1 VHSEK
6 SDAIVI
12 RTVPWS
18 ETSLIVTLLTRGFGK
33 VSAIAKGARRLKSP
47 FDGSLDLL
55 SLCSVVFIDKSGD
68 VLDVLTESKL
78 IRRFRSASANLDALN
93 CGYYLADVLN
103 RITESD
109 RELSDLFHLTD
120 QTLTLLDQGLP
131 PLSLTVRFEW
141 QCLRMLGHAPQ
152 IEACVQCNA
161 PMLPSSDSSST
172 AFSLLA
178 GGVLCRNCLFNQRQV
193 IRLKN
198 EVLIYL
204 WRINQSDWRSDEVVQ
219 LPTERRAEVRQI
231 MNGLFAHLLD
241 RPVRLASLLDS
252 IKL

>member
-1 VHSEK
+1 MQSEK

-12 RTVPWS
+12 RAVPWS
-18 ETSLIVTLLTRGFGK
+18 ETSLIVTLLTKGFGK

-55 SLCSVVFIDKSGD
+55 SLCSIVFIDKSGD

-78 IRRFRSASANLDALN
+78 IRRFRSASTDLDALN
-93 CGYYLADVLN
+93 CGYYVADLLN

-109 RELSDLFHLTD
+109 HQLSELFNLTD
-120 QTLTLLDQGLP
+120 HTLSHLDQGIS
-131 PLSLTVRFEW
+131 PLGLVVQFEW
-141 QCLRMLGHAPQ
+141 QCLRLLGHAPQ
-152 IEACVQCNA
+152 IEVCVQCGTE
-161 PMLPSSDSSST
+161 MSRSSESNYT
-172 AFSLLA
+172 AFSFSA

-193 IRLKN
+193 IRLSN
-198 EVLIYL
+198 EVINYL
-204 WRINQSDWRSDEVVQ
+204 WSINQSDWSSDGVVA
-219 LPTERRAEVRQI
+219 LPTDRRAEIRQI

-252 IKL
+252 ITR